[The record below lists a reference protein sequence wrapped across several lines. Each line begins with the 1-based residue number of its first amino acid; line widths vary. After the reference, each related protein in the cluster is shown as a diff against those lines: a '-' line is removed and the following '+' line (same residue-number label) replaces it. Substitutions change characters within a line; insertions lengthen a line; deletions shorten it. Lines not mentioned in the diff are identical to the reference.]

1 MIDNPM
7 ISQIERTGYMSEP
20 EYVYVCDC
28 CGEELFEGDRVFEID
43 GDILCQDC
51 AFDNYSKLI

>member
-1 MIDNPM
+1 MIKR
-7 ISQIERTGYMSEP
+7 IETTGYIEEP
-20 EYVYVCDC
+20 ERVFVCDC
-28 CGEELFEGDRVFEID
+28 CGEELYEGDRVFEIE

>member
-1 MIDNPM
+1 MIKR
-7 ISQIERTGYMSEP
+7 IETTGYIEEP
-20 EYVYVCDC
+20 ERVFVCDC